1 MPPGESS
8 HPGGSEYVWQRGVEG
23 ILGQVTKLMN
33 EFQFGPFH
41 CIYAFFLMH
50 IGPCTEVKEEEKC
63 FIWLSEVS
71 ALYRRENCT
80 K

>member
-1 MPPGESS
+1 MGELFDFVIHEPRTVVGVIRS
-8 HPGGSEYVWQRGVEG
+8 GG
-23 ILGQVTKLMN
+23 
-33 EFQFGPFH
+33 
-41 CIYAFFLMH
+41 AFFLMH
-50 IGPCTEVKEEEKC
+50 IGPCTEIKEEEKC

>member
-1 MPPGESS
+1 M
-8 HPGGSEYVWQRGVEG
+8 SELKITIGPFSKKK
-23 ILGQVTKLMN
+23 IN
-33 EFQFGPFH
+33 IQFDPFH

-50 IGPCTEVKEEEKC
+50 IGPCTEIKEEEKC
-63 FIWLSEVS
+63 SIWLSEVS